1 MRTEHIEIIGGK
13 IMNVVFLNNYSKQLE
28 SKKHELIRQLQNQVA
43 EIDIPTEN
51 STNVPTSIERKNHI
65 PPYVTATGAAMFLI
79 GLCSKS
85 TFCSILGGLTL
96 GAGAYMW
103 YKDKGT
109 QPSLVQQKPNYTV
122 LASKVND
129 ALRNIHTSISS
140 DWDSFVSKQV
150 SDIKS
155 QYVTFQLSEE
165 QRNKINDLLMTHPI
179 ISFSI
184 MDVFPKLMS
193 ISRTGDLD
201 AFNKFLTTFRDE
213 YLSVINAAVLSQS
226 EKILEIS
233 EILN

>member
-1 MRTEHIEIIGGK
+1 
-13 IMNVVFLNNYSKQLE
+13 MNAVFLNNYSLQLE
-28 SKKHELIRQLQNQVA
+28 SKKNELIRQLQNQVA
-43 EIDIPTEN
+43 EIDIPRDN

-65 PPYVTATGAAMFLI
+65 PPYVTAAGAALFLI

-103 YKDKGT
+103 YKDKSP
-109 QPSLVQQKPNYTV
+109 QPSLVQQKPNFTV
-122 LASKVND
+122 LASKIND

-155 QYVTFQLSEE
+155 QYVTFQLPEE
-165 QRNKINDLLMTHPI
+165 QRNKINDLLMTNPI

-201 AFNKFLTTFRDE
+201 AFNKFLTSFRDE

>member
-1 MRTEHIEIIGGK
+1 
-13 IMNVVFLNNYSKQLE
+13 MNAVFLNNYSLQLE
-28 SKKHELIRQLQNQVA
+28 SKKNELIRQLQNQVA
-43 EIDIPTEN
+43 EIDIPRDN

-65 PPYVTATGAAMFLI
+65 PPYVTAAGTALFLI

-155 QYVTFQLSEE
+155 QYITSLFIIFSTEPFCDILITSPLS
-165 QRNKINDLLMTHPI
+165 LLFDTLI
-179 ISFSI
+179 AFS
-184 MDVFPKLMS
+184 PSNPEKLSNFSKLSAILTQTKS
-193 ISRTGDLD
+193 IE
-201 AFNKFLTTFRDE
+201 AP
-213 YLSVINAAVLSQS
+213 LST
-226 EKILEIS
+226 
-233 EILN
+233 

>member
-1 MRTEHIEIIGGK
+1 
-13 IMNVVFLNNYSKQLE
+13 MNAEFFNNYSKQLE
-28 SKKHELIRQLQNQVA
+28 SKKNELIRQLQNQVA
-43 EIDIPTEN
+43 GIDIPADN
-51 STNVPTSIERKNHI
+51 STSVPTSIERTNHT
-65 PPYVTATGAAMFLI
+65 PPYITGAGAVLFLI

-85 TFCSILGGLTL
+85 TYCSILGGLTI

-103 YKDKGT
+103 YKDKST
-109 QPSLVQQKPNYTV
+109 KPTLVQQKPNFTV

-155 QYVTFQLSEE
+155 QYVTYQLSEE
-165 QRNKINDLLMTHPI
+165 QRNKINDLLMTHSI

-193 ISRTGDLD
+193 IARGGNISD
-201 AFNKFLTTFRDE
+201 FNSFVDSFKDE
-213 YLSVINAAVLSQS
+213 YLTAIEMAFSEQIEELHQVASV
-226 EKILEIS
+226 
-233 EILN
+233 LN

>member
-1 MRTEHIEIIGGK
+1 
-13 IMNVVFLNNYSKQLE
+13 MNAEFFNNYSKQLE
-28 SKKHELIRQLQNQVA
+28 SKKNELIRQLQNQVA
-43 EIDIPTEN
+43 GIDIPADN
-51 STNVPTSIERKNHI
+51 STNVPTSIERTNHI
-65 PPYVTATGAAMFLI
+65 PPYITGAGAVLFLI

-85 TFCSILGGLTL
+85 TYCSILGGLTI

-103 YKDKGT
+103 YKDKST
-109 QPSLVQQKPNYTV
+109 KPTLVQQKPNFTV

-155 QYVTFQLSEE
+155 QYVTYQLSEE
-165 QRNKINDLLMTHPI
+165 QRNKINDLLMTHSI

-193 ISRTGDLD
+193 IARGGNISDLNSFVD
-201 AFNKFLTTFRDE
+201 SFKDE
-213 YLSVINAAVLSQS
+213 YLTAIEMAFSEQIEELHQVASVLS
-226 EKILEIS
+226 
-233 EILN
+233 